1 MNYILREKKAESKQT
16 AEDFCTKF
24 VFKLGEYDENSSLED
39 VKKLTLEVSV
49 SNQLIDDRL
58 K

>member
-1 MNYILREKKAESKQT
+1 MNYILREKKTESKQT
-16 AEDFCTKF
+16 AEDFSTKF